1 MASLTL
7 REAAGVVRFD
17 VRVQPRAS
25 KNEFA
30 GVQNGALRVRLHA
43 PPVDGAA
50 NAALVEFLAD
60 ELGIPRRLVRIVS
73 GFGSR
78 NKVVEVDSKTIFIV
92 QININ
97 PVFVFLLLNGGNCG
111 H

>member
-7 REAAGVVRFD
+7 REGAGVVRFD

-25 KNEFA
+25 RNEFA
-30 GVQNGALRVRLHA
+30 GVQNGALRVRLQA

-50 NAALVEFLAD
+50 NEALVEFLAD
-60 ELGIPRRLVRIVS
+60 QLGVSPRLVRIVS

-78 NKVVEVDSKTIFIV
+78 NKVVELDAGARHALDRIV
-92 QININ
+92 AST
-97 PVFVFLLLNGGNCG
+97 
-111 H
+111 